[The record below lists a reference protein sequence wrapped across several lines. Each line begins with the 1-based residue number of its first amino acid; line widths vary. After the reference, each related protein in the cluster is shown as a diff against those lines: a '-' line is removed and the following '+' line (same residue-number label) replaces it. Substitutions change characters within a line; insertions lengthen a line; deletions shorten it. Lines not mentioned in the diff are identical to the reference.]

1 MLKTISAALL
11 AASVIVAPAMAA
23 STVKTDVA
31 PATKSAPVT
40 KSEKATPAPDTKASM
55 HKARHIRHAHHI
67 RRHRTPTHAA
77 EVKKQTVAHVVKAQS
92 SVKRISSAKPL
103 AAKVKG

>member
-23 STVKTDVA
+23 GTVKTDV
-31 PATKSAPVT
+31 APVT
-40 KSEKATPAPDTKASM
+40 KSEKATPALGAKASM

-67 RRHRTPTHAA
+67 RRHRTHAA
-77 EVKKQTVAHVVKAQS
+77 AVKKHTVAHVVKAQS
-92 SVKRISSAKPL
+92 SVKRMSSAKPL